1 MFSECMSFVIREDG
15 VTVVGSAE
23 DADVR
28 LAGDDVLPRHAVIN
42 FGTGELCSFLL
53 RVGWPTTLGRRGQ
66 YRQLES
72 LHSLL

>member
-1 MFSECMSFVIREDG
+1 MFSECMCFLIREDG

-42 FGTGELCSFLL
+42 FGPGES
-53 RVGWPTTLGRRGQ
+53 
-66 YRQLES
+66 
-72 LHSLL
+72 

>member
-1 MFSECMSFVIREDG
+1 MFSECMSFLIRENG

-42 FGTGELCSFLL
+42 FGPGALQLYRGAVGLPMLYQDRRCLL
-53 RVGWPTTLGRRGQ
+53 LF
-66 YRQLES
+66 S
-72 LHSLL
+72 HKA